1 MKMKSTQEATRRYV
15 KKSAMAFLEGEKDLK
30 WITGVLRHSGLA
42 KEPTMAILL
51 PLRDYGNPVR
61 AQALFSWF
69 ESSNW

>member
-1 MKMKSTQEATRRYV
+1 MRVKSTQEATRQYV

-42 KEPTMAILL
+42 KEPTIVILL
-51 PLRDYGNPVR
+51 PLRDYGDASR
-61 AQALFSWF
+61 REALFSWL